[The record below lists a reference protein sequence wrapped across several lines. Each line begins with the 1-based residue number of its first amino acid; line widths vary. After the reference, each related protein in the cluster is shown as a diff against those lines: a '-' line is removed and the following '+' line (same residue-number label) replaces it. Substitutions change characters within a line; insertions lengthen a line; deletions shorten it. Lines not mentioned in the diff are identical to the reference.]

1 MMQLA
6 QCTMYT
12 FQGCVTYC
20 HVCSS
25 EKFSLT
31 NLLIRR
37 VNKKLTAKSFWLL
50 DLIAQYY
57 NDSQLWILTLPL
69 WNWCWNDLR
78 NIWSWPEHCLQ
89 LSLLIELIVALI
101 KSRKSKFSLL
111 NYTIIMQSEGKFL
124 HYFKVVALRA
134 VSTFGAKIGHLSF
147 LIMLDSSS

>member
-12 FQGCVTYC
+12 FQGCATYC

-37 VNKKLTAKSFWLL
+37 VNKKLTAKSFWLM

-57 NDSQLWILTLPL
+57 NDSQLWILTLPYGT
-69 WNWCWNDLR
+69 D
-78 NIWSWPEHCLQ
+78 
-89 LSLLIELIVALI
+89 VGM
-101 KSRKSKFSLL
+101 
-111 NYTIIMQSEGKFL
+111 T
-124 HYFKVVALRA
+124 
-134 VSTFGAKIGHLSF
+134 
-147 LIMLDSSS
+147 